1 MKNRPPSSLPPLLQ
15 QALSSE
21 SADEQAALTQI
32 WALLDHARPTEP
44 SDDAFRAL
52 GSEMWPTLDA
62 ELQRDDIP
70 LPTAVN
76 EALTDEPPEEQTALT
91 HTWSLAREARAA
103 EPTDAFFAALG
114 AKIWTVLQAEID
126 RRQPQDRAA
135 VSRQRRIARRVWAP
149 VVAAALLLVIAGQ
162 WYRAQP
168 LSTTT
173 AFGETTTLTL
183 ADGSTVAL
191 NSGSTLR
198 YPRAFG
204 EERIVELDGE
214 AFFDVV
220 HDPTRTFRVRTFN
233 AQVEVLGTA
242 FNVRARA
249 TDADPETAVA
259 LYEGAVRVEHAA
271 TQTAQRLV
279 AGQRVELGTAGAGAV
294 TSFATGE
301 TRPDWQQGRFTLT
314 NRPLSTVIAEAERR
328 FDVSIEFSDA
338 LGAEPL
344 TLTHATDDV
353 ATLLADIVAMKGLT
367 LEATATGYRLSRP

>member
-1 MKNRPPSSLPPLLQ
+1 
-15 QALSSE
+15 
-21 SADEQAALTQI
+21 
-32 WALLDHARPTEP
+32 
-44 SDDAFRAL
+44 
-52 GSEMWPTLDA
+52 MWPTLDA